1 MYNSPS
7 VHEAVMREYE
17 RMRNENEKKLE
28 QRRNAVYEIVPAIA
42 QIDREV
48 SMLAVKN
55 ASRIISEG
63 ITAQEA
69 VNSLNEQKEKLLSKR
84 RELIEEF
91 GVTDDAEPE
100 YNCPICHD
108 TGAVNGKRCSCY
120 MDIFKK
126 VMRSSVNGSSDISI
140 DFDND
145 TFDNF
150 SLEWY
155 SKTKDE
161 RLGTSPYDNMN
172 SVLAECKLFCMD
184 FNKKG
189 GNLYFYGASGTGKT
203 FMTNCIANF
212 LIRNGNSVIYQ
223 SAYKLF
229 QFMEDYKFGR
239 INAESVSGK
248 HDSIYN
254 SDLLII
260 DDLGTEFMTAYT
272 CSVLFDILNTRL
284 CNGKSTIIST
294 NLSVGKLKEK
304 YTDRI
309 SSRIIGNF
317 ELMRFIGDDIRI
329 AKKLGRR

>member
-1 MYNSPS
+1 M
-7 VHEAVMREYE
+7 
-17 RMRNENEKKLE
+17 
-28 QRRNAVYEIVPAIA
+28 
-42 QIDREV
+42 
-48 SMLAVKN
+48 
-55 ASRIISEG
+55 
-63 ITAQEA
+63 T
-69 VNSLNEQKEKLLSKR
+69 
-84 RELIEEF
+84 
-91 GVTDDAEPE
+91 
-100 YNCPICHD
+100 
-108 TGAVNGKRCSCY
+108 
-120 MDIFKK
+120 
-126 VMRSSVNGSSDISI
+126 
-140 DFDND
+140 
-145 TFDNF
+145 
-150 SLEWY
+150 
-155 SKTKDE
+155 
-161 RLGTSPYDNMN
+161 NMN

-239 INAESVSGK
+239 INAETVSGK

-329 AKKLGRR
+329 AKKLGRS